1 MQRSAQ
7 PKMVLTHVKQM
18 QELTDKMRPPKLT
31 PLSPRSSRKPSERF
45 MRVAPK
51 AKSKASTSER
61 IRLADLTSRLD
72 KEVPEKN
79 ANSSFN
85 GYRPG
90 PLPPV

>member
-1 MQRSAQ
+1 MILRSSLQ
-7 PKMVLTHVKQM
+7 KMAHVKMTHQIE
-18 QELTDKMRPPKLT
+18 ELTDKMRPPK
-31 PLSPRSSRKPSERF
+31 PSARSSRKPSERF
-45 MRVAPK
+45 MRSTLK

>member
-1 MQRSAQ
+1 
-7 PKMVLTHVKQM
+7 
-18 QELTDKMRPPKLT
+18 
-31 PLSPRSSRKPSERF
+31 

-72 KEVPEKN
+72 KEVPDKN

>member
-1 MQRSAQ
+1 MILRSSQSKTVFARVQ
-7 PKMVLTHVKQM
+7 
-18 QELTDKMRPPKLT
+18 QELSDKMRPKP
-31 PLSPRSSRKPSERF
+31 SPRSSRKPSERF

-61 IRLADLTSRLD
+61 IRLADLASRLGKD
-72 KEVPEKN
+72 LPEKN

>member
-1 MQRSAQ
+1 MMLRSSQ
-7 PKMVLTHVKQM
+7 PKMTTQNN
-18 QELTDKMRPPKLT
+18 QELSEKMRPPKLAA
-31 PLSPRSSRKPSERF
+31 LSSRKPSERF

-72 KEVPEKN
+72 KEVPDKN